1 MAHKTLI
8 GGTAYEIGG
17 GRTLVNG
24 TGYSIDKGKTL
35 VGGTAYE
42 VGFAP
47 PEPTAMLYSDGAM
60 VFQIGDE
67 PDASHGTLVASF
79 PALSDD
85 GAMIPAWRDYRDSIL
100 SISFKDEITP
110 VGSTAYCFDTLTA
123 LKSFDGTNLNTSQVT
138 TMERMFYGCRALTSL
153 NVTGFDTSNV
163 ETMLHMF
170 GSCSV
175 LTTLDLSSFNTS
187 KVKNMG
193 SVFNGC
199 ANLVTIYASDL
210 WSVEAVTHSTRMFK
224 GCTKLVG
231 AISYD
236 SSKVD
241 ATYANYTNG
250 YFTYKTAP

>member
-1 MAHKTLI
+1 MAHTALY
-8 GGTAYEIGG
+8 GGTVYEKKGG
-17 GRTLVNG
+17 ADLVGG
-24 TGYSIDKGKTL
+24 TVYKKDHGKVL

-60 VFQIGDE
+60 IFQIGDE

-85 GAMIPAWRDYRDSIL
+85 GAMILAWSDYRDSIL

-110 VGSTAYCFDTLTA
+110 VGSTAYCFNTLTA

-163 ETMLHMF
+163 ESMLYMF
-170 GSCSV
+170 SGCSV
-175 LTTLDLSSFNTS
+175 LTTLDLSGFNTS

-193 SVFNGC
+193 YVFSSC
-199 ANLVTIYASDL
+199 ANLETIYASDL
-210 WSVEAVTHSTRMFK
+210 WSVEAVTTSTRMFN

-236 SSKVD
+236 RSKVD